1 MTRLEIQTAQRRV
14 KTMRDRE
21 YGQAMELR
29 VLNINSEDE
38 ENKKSY
44 MVEGYA
50 STFEPYFMFREDGID
65 YYEQIDPKAF
75 DDADM
80 SDVVFRVDHVG
91 SVYARTSAGT
101 VNVWVD
107 EHGLGQKTDLSKTQ
121 KARELFDDIEAGNY
135 PKMSFAFTVAEG
147 GDRFD
152 RATHTRIINRIAKV
166 YDVSPV
172 SFPANPTTEL
182 SVSTRD
188 YFNGVI
194 EAEKAERLEREKFEF
209 HKRKLSILER

>member
-1 MTRLEIQTAQRRV
+1 
-14 KTMRDRE
+14 MRDRE
-21 YGQAMELR
+21 YREMELR
-29 VLNINSEDE
+29 VAERNE
-38 ENKKSY
+38 ENEKTY

-50 STFEPYFMFREDGID
+50 STFEPYVMFREEGVD
-65 YYEQIDPKAF
+65 YYERIDPKAF
-75 DDADM
+75 DDADL
-80 SDVVFRVDHVG
+80 SDVVFRVDHTG

-101 VNVWVD
+101 VNLWVD
-107 EHGLGQKTDLSKTQ
+107 EHGLGQKTDLSRTQ

-209 HKRKLSILER
+209 RKRKLSILER